1 MVVLEA
7 GDKLGGNRQQDSHL
21 SASFSVHRSKGWG
34 SGFEMVGK
42 FAESAVVC
50 RVLGTQPLPIG
61 ALFSVDHSCDNRGL
75 GHVIDDQKSG
85 GRGQVW
91 REKNICVFWLLVLKR
106 QLLSDLIASL
116 LQCVKPSP
124 GSRI

>member
-1 MVVLEA
+1 MKVVVLEV
-7 GDKLGGNRQQDSHL
+7 GDKLGGTGNRTVISLLH
-21 SASFSVHRSKGWG
+21 SVHRSKGWG

-42 FAESAVVC
+42 FAESAVIC

-75 GHVIDDQKSG
+75 GHFIDDQKSG

-91 REKNICVFWLLVLKR
+91 REKNICVFWLSGISKAAPL
-106 QLLSDLIASL
+106 
-116 LQCVKPSP
+116 
-124 GSRI
+124 